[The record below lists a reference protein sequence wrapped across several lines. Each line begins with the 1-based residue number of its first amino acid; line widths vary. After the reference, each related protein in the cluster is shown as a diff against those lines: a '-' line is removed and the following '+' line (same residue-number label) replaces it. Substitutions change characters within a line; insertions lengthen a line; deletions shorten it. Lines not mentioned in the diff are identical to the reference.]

1 MDSLKFEIG
10 NYTLFYIFHLFLL
23 FSASLSFAG
32 VSGLVDNSDFKGY
45 VRGEAHIPS
54 RAKNQPETA
63 LALTTEINGRTFFND
78 NFSAAVNLRGRFY
91 DLSRSV
97 SRKLDLREGFL
108 QFSGDWLDLTIGQQ
122 IIAWGQADGINPT
135 NNLCPMDHKIFSTE
149 PDDRRRGAPA
159 LKADF
164 YAGNFTLT
172 GIWQVYR
179 ESKIL
184 GPFIRESL
192 TIQTQDPWLP
202 VVDYPTDQIF
212 FMSPELPD
220 KNIRDSS
227 LAFKCSVNLRRLD
240 FSLSYFHGYSLY
252 PDYMYDKT
260 LIETYDENWEPVH
273 GWEWDRAYEI
283 SKKYDRLNVFG
294 ADFAYAFD
302 PFIIRGE
309 AAWIRTGFDKK
320 KNPAWRQSF
329 LHYVIG
335 LEWQCTENLVLSSQ
349 YSMKY
354 IPGFKTVEE
363 LFGSTGDFADMFDE
377 RLPARE
383 VTRFNRRSHG
393 LQRRHNEQMTFK
405 LGWYFFQRTL
415 LIELKGAYIFKQ
427 DEYKIKPKIAYDIND
442 NLEMAVA
449 ANMFF
454 GPDESQFDMKGKT
467 YNQVLVE
474 LKYGF

>member
-1 MDSLKFEIG
+1 MSK
-10 NYTLFYIFHLFLL
+10 LFFSVFICVLLL
-23 FSASLSFAG
+23 FSDSTSFAD
-32 VSGLVDNSDFKGY
+32 VSTLAENSDFKGY
-45 VRGEAHIPS
+45 IRGEAHIPS
-54 RAKNQPETA
+54 RAENQPETA

-78 NFSAAVNLRGRFY
+78 NFSGAVNLRGRFY
-91 DLSRSV
+91 DLGRSV
-97 SRKLDLREGFL
+97 SRKLNLREGYL
-108 QFSGDWLDLTIGQQ
+108 KFSGDWLDLTLGQQ

-135 NNLCPMDHKIFSTE
+135 NNLCPRDHKIFSTE
-149 PDDRRRGAPA
+149 SDDQRRGAPA

-164 YAGNFTLT
+164 YAGNITFT

-184 GPFIRESL
+184 GPFIRESF
-192 TIQTQDPWLP
+192 TIKTQDPGLP
-202 VVDYPTDQIF
+202 VVEYPTDQIF

-227 LAFKCSVNLRRLD
+227 LAFKCSVNMRRLD
-240 FSLSYFHGYSLY
+240 FSMSYFHGYSLY

-260 LIETYDENWEPVH
+260 LVDTWRNGGWEHNWE
-273 GWEWDRAYEI
+273 GRRAYVVA
-283 SKKYDRLNVFG
+283 KKYDRLNVFG
-294 ADFAYAFD
+294 ADFAYALD

-309 AAWIRTGFDKK
+309 AAWIKTGFDKK

-329 LHYVIG
+329 LHYIIG
-335 LEWQCTENLVLSSQ
+335 LEWQSTEDLVLSSQ

-363 LFGSTGDFADMFDE
+363 LFGDTVDFADMFDE
-377 RLPARE
+377 RLPDRE

-405 LGWYFFQRTL
+405 LGWYFFQKTL
-415 LIELKGAYIFKQ
+415 LVELKGAYIFKQ
-427 DEYKIKPKIAYDIND
+427 DEYKIKPKIVYDIND
-442 NLEMAVA
+442 NLEMAVGA
-449 ANMFF
+449 SMFF

-467 YNQVLVE
+467 WNQVLVE